1 MNQIYLNKLEYNR
14 ILEKLTT
21 YCHTYIGKDLALNLL
36 PSNNKQEVELTLSET
51 SEAVYLIERNSTPPI
66 SEIDDIG
73 IYLKL
78 LESSSCISAKALLS
92 AVNVLEIANEL
103 IEYFSSFI
111 NTDDFPVLNHYFAE
125 LYTNHNIIDK
135 IKKSI
140 IDENTIADNS
150 SNTLATIRR
159 RERRLEQDIKSKLN
173 TVIHSSS
180 YSKYIQENV
189 VTIRNERYVIPV
201 KQEYRSYVK
210 GFVHDISSS
219 GSTVF
224 IEPLAVFELN
234 NELNN
239 LKIDENTEIEK
250 ILYNLSS
257 LFFAYTNELKLD
269 VSIIGKLDFIFAKAK
284 YSNSIKA
291 VTPIINTDKFVH
303 LINARHPLIDENKVV
318 PTTLSIGKDFSLLII
333 TGPNTGGKTV
343 TLKTVG
349 ILELMACS
357 GLNIPASEKSSI
369 YVFDEIFADI
379 GDDQSISDSL
389 STFSSHMINISKIV
403 NTATENSLILVDE
416 LGSGTDPLEGANLAI
431 SILEYFKNNNILTI
445 ATTHY
450 QELKRYALVTKN
462 VQNASVEFDI
472 ENLKPTYKLLLG
484 IPGKSNAFAI
494 SEKLG
499 LKKEIIDKAH
509 SLLNKQD
516 IDIETLLKKIY
527 DDKIEIEK
535 EKEEIQKNLNQ
546 VELLK
551 KNLQRDDSKLKQQES
566 EIINNA
572 KLKARDILLDAKDEA
587 SKLINEMKQIEA
599 SSGAID
605 ELNNLK
611 NKLNSSIKDKS
622 IKDTKENVATNPI
635 ARDLIKPNLKVYI
648 TNLNQNGI
656 VISKINKND
665 EVQVQIGL
673 IKTNINIK
681 YLEPSKSLKNDL
693 TKPDIY
699 TAPKISK
706 TKTASSEINV
716 IGLTIDEAIPLVDK
730 FLDDCFLAKLQTAR
744 IVHGKGTG
752 KLRTAIHSFL
762 KKHKKVKSFRIR
774 HLWRRRNGSNNSRT
788 IIWVRFFFGYFA
800 RLETGLWG

>member
-1 MNQIYLNKLEYNR
+1 MNQTYLNKLEYNQ
-14 ILEKLTT
+14 ILQKLTS
-21 YCHTYIGKDLALNLL
+21 YCHTYIGKKFASNLL
-36 PSNNKQEVELTLSET
+36 PSNQKETVSNTLAET
-51 SEAVYLIERNSTPPI
+51 NEAVSLIERNSTPPI

-73 IYLKL
+73 VYLKL
-78 LESSSCISAKALLS
+78 LESSSTISAKALLS
-92 AVNVLEIANEL
+92 VVNILEMSDEL

-111 NTDDFPVLNHYFAE
+111 NTDDFPHLNGYFSD
-125 LYTNHNIIDK
+125 LYTNHSIIDK
-135 IKKSI
+135 IKKCI

-173 TVIHSSS
+173 TILHSSS

-189 VTIRNERYVIPV
+189 VTIRNDRYVIPV

-210 GFVHDISSS
+210 GFVHDMSSS

-224 IEPLAVFELN
+224 IEPLAVFEFN

-239 LKIDENTEIEK
+239 LKIDESAEIER

-257 LFFAYTNELKLD
+257 MLFAYTSEIQLD

-284 YSNSIKA
+284 YSNSIKGI
-291 VTPIINTDKFVH
+291 TPKINDEKFAEF
-303 LINARHPLIDENKVV
+303 INARHPLIDSNKVV

-349 ILELMACS
+349 LLELMACS
-357 GLNIPASEKSSI
+357 GLNIPADEKSSI

-389 STFSSHMINISKIV
+389 STFSSHMINISHILK
-403 NTATENSLILVDE
+403 TATENSLILVDE
-416 LGSGTDPLEGANLAI
+416 LGSGTDPIEGANLAI

-450 QELKRYALVTKN
+450 QELKRYALVTPD

-472 ENLKPTYKLLLG
+472 ENLKPTYRLLLG

-499 LKKEIIDKAH
+499 IKKEIIDKAR
-509 SLLNKQD
+509 SLMDKQD
-516 IDIETLLKKIY
+516 VDIEALLKKIY

-535 EKEEIQKNLNQ
+535 EKEEIKKNLNQ
-546 VELLK
+546 VEVLK
-551 KNLQRDDSKLKQQES
+551 KNLQRDDSKLKQQEQ
-566 EIINNA
+566 ELIDNA
-572 KLKARDILLDAKDEA
+572 KIKARDILLDAKDEA
-587 SKLINEMKQIEA
+587 SKLISEMKKIENT
-599 SSGAID
+599 SGAVD
-605 ELNNLK
+605 ELNKLRNS
-611 NKLNSSIKDKS
+611 LNSSIKEKS
-622 IKDTKENVATNPI
+622 IKDTVENVASNPVS
-635 ARDLIKPNLKVYI
+635 RDLIKNGMKVYI

-656 VISKINKND
+656 ICSSKINKND

-673 IKTNINIK
+673 IKTSINIK
-681 YLEPSKSLKNDL
+681 YLELPRDLKNDL
-693 TKPDIY
+693 TKPVVSSS
-699 TAPKISK
+699 PKVNK
-706 TKTASSEINV
+706 TRFANSEINV
-716 IGLTIDEAIPLVDK
+716 IGLTVDEAIPLVDK
-730 FLDDCFLAKLQTAR
+730 FLDDCFLAKIQTAR

-752 KLRTAIHSFL
+752 KLRTAIQSFL
-762 KKHKKVKSFRIR
+762 KKHKRVKSFRV
-774 HLWRRRNGSNNSRT
+774 GG
-788 IIWVRFFFGYFA
+788 FGEGEMGVTVVE
-800 RLETGLWG
+800 LK

>member
-1 MNQIYLNKLEYNR
+1 MNQTYLNKLEYNQ
-14 ILEKLTT
+14 ILQKLTS
-21 YCHTYIGKDLALNLL
+21 YCHTYIGKKFASNLL
-36 PSNNKQEVELTLSET
+36 PSNQKETVSNTLAET
-51 SEAVYLIERNSTPPI
+51 NEAVSLIERNSTPPI

-73 IYLKL
+73 VYLKL
-78 LESSSCISAKALLS
+78 LESSSTISAKALLS
-92 AVNVLEIANEL
+92 VVNILEMSDEL

-111 NTDDFPVLNHYFAE
+111 NTDDFPHLNGYFSD
-125 LYTNHNIIDK
+125 LYTNHSIIDK
-135 IKKSI
+135 IKKCI

-173 TVIHSSS
+173 TILHSSS

-189 VTIRNERYVIPV
+189 VTIRNDRYVIPV

-210 GFVHDISSS
+210 GFVHDMSSS

-224 IEPLAVFELN
+224 IEPLAVFEFN

-239 LKIDENTEIEK
+239 LKIDESAEIER

-257 LFFAYTNELKLD
+257 MLFAYTSEIQLD

-284 YSNSIKA
+284 YSNSIKGI
-291 VTPIINTDKFVH
+291 TPKINDEKFAEF
-303 LINARHPLIDENKVV
+303 INARHPLIDSNKVV

-349 ILELMACS
+349 LLELMACS
-357 GLNIPASEKSSI
+357 GLNIPADEKSSI

-389 STFSSHMINISKIV
+389 STFSSHMINISHILK
-403 NTATENSLILVDE
+403 TATENSLILVDE
-416 LGSGTDPLEGANLAI
+416 LGSGTDPIEGANLAI

-450 QELKRYALVTKN
+450 QELKRYALVTPD

-472 ENLKPTYKLLLG
+472 ENLKPTYRLLLG

-499 LKKEIIDKAH
+499 IKKEIIDKAR
-509 SLLNKQD
+509 SLMDKQD
-516 IDIETLLKKIY
+516 VDIEALLKKIY

-546 VELLK
+546 VEVLK
-551 KNLQRDDSKLKQQES
+551 KNLQRDDSKLKQQEQ
-566 EIINNA
+566 ELINNA
-572 KLKARDILLDAKDEA
+572 KIKARDILLDAKDEA
-587 SKLINEMKQIEA
+587 SKLISEMKKIENT
-599 SSGAID
+599 SGAVD
-605 ELNNLK
+605 ELNKLRNS
-611 NKLNSSIKDKS
+611 LNSSIKEKS
-622 IKDTKENVATNPI
+622 IKDTVENVASNPVS
-635 ARDLIKPNLKVYI
+635 RDLIKNGMKVYI

-656 VISKINKND
+656 ICSSKINKND

-673 IKTNINIK
+673 IKTSINIK
-681 YLEPSKSLKNDL
+681 YLELPRDLKNDL
-693 TKPDIY
+693 TKPVVSSS
-699 TAPKISK
+699 PKVNK
-706 TKTASSEINV
+706 TRFANSEINV
-716 IGLTIDEAIPLVDK
+716 IGLTVDEAIPLVDK
-730 FLDDCFLAKLQTAR
+730 FLDDCFLAKIQTAR

-752 KLRTAIHSFL
+752 KLRTAIQSFL
-762 KKHKKVKSFRIR
+762 KKHKRVKSFRV
-774 HLWRRRNGSNNSRT
+774 GG
-788 IIWVRFFFGYFA
+788 FGEGEMGVTVVE
-800 RLETGLWG
+800 LK